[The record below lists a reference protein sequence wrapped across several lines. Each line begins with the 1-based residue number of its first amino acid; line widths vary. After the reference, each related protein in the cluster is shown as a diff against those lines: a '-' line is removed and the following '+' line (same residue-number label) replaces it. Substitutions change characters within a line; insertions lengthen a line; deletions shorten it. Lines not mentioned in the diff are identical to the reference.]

1 MVCPEKYIPGAHNR
15 SHTQTLPS
23 DRHTAGAGC
32 LRLVPNVLY
41 VQMIGPPLLRD
52 SVQNL
57 RYCVQDSALPPDIS
71 INQTSRESALA
82 RPRFCIGETRDHL
95 ERMNLVASSIGHI
108 AIPRQL
114 DSAIGVIF

>member
-1 MVCPEKYIPGAHNR
+1 MARPGKYIPGAHSR

-23 DRHTAGAGC
+23 DRHTAGAGY

-41 VQMIGPPLLRD
+41 VQMTGLSPCFEIQFKTFDIACRARHGPRLFIGK
-52 SVQNL
+52 
-57 RYCVQDSALPPDIS
+57 
-71 INQTSRESALA
+71 
-82 RPRFCIGETRDHL
+82 TRDHL
-95 ERMNLVASSIGHI
+95 ERMHLVTSSIGHI